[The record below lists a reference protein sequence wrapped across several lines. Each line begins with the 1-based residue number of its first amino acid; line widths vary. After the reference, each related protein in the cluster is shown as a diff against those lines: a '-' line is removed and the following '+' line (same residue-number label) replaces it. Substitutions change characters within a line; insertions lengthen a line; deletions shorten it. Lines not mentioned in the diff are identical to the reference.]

1 MATVMRDQLGKVNWN
16 GELLDHE
23 NEDKTESVR
32 RMRTHDVITYRVLR
46 ALG

>member
-23 NEDKTESVR
+23 NED
-32 RMRTHDVITYRVLR
+32 VLSTK
-46 ALG
+46 LKV